1 MYILAIS
8 LIKLLNLISFI
19 ILIQCLLSWIPS
31 IRMSKIYEVL
41 SIVTDPIEEPIRQ
54 VLYRY
59 VSIPIDFSPV
69 VAILLIELMK
79 RLVYIIF
86 L

>member
-8 LIKLLNLISFI
+8 LIKLLDLISFI

-59 VSIPIDFSPV
+59 VSLPIDFSPV

-86 L
+86 W